1 MKNERALNL
10 EHSRL
15 FYKFA
20 FKIEIIANMTDNK
33 WDLIIQNKSS
43 LFHLDLKEVWRYRDL
58 LMMYVKRDIITFYKQ
73 TILGPL
79 WFFIQPIMTTVMFMF
94 VFGGIAGISTDGV
107 PQAVFYLAGLVC
119 WNYFSDCLTKC
130 SDTFNANQNI
140 FGKVY
145 FPRLI
150 VPFSIV
156 ISNLV
161 KMVIQLALFLIVYIY
176 YFIMAGGFNLNW
188 TIVLF
193 PLLLCMLACLGLG
206 FGLVISS
213 LTTKYRDLRFLVTFG
228 VQLWMYATPV
238 IYPLSVMKHN
248 YPDKIWVIVANPLT
262 SIIETFK
269 YGFTGVGVFEWSYLL
284 YSMMV
289 SAAVLLLG
297 IIVFN
302 RVQKNFMDV
311 I

>member
-1 MKNERALNL
+1 MSDKN
-10 EHSRL
+10 
-15 FYKFA
+15 
-20 FKIEIIANMTDNK
+20 

-43 LFHLDLKEVWRYRDL
+43 LFRLDLHEVWRYRDL
-58 LMMYVKRDIITFYKQ
+58 LRMYVKRDIITFYKQ
-73 TILGPL
+73 TILGPM
-79 WFFIQPIMTTVMFMF
+79 WFFIQPIMTTIMFMF

-107 PQAVFYLAGLVC
+107 PQAVFYLAGIVC
-119 WNYFSDCLTKC
+119 WNYFADCLTKC
-130 SDTFNANQNI
+130 SDTFNANQQI

-156 ISNLV
+156 ISNMV
-161 KMVIQLALFLIVYIY
+161 KMGIQLVLFLVVYAY
-176 YFIMAGGFNLNW
+176 YFIVLGTFEINW

-193 PLLLCMLACLGLG
+193 PVLLLMLASLGLG

-213 LTTKYRDLRFLVTFG
+213 LTTKYRDLRFLITFG

-238 IYPLSVMKHN
+238 IYPLSVMKQN

-262 SIIETFK
+262 AIIETFK
-269 YGFTGVGVFEWSYLL
+269 FGFTGVGVFEWNYLL
-284 YSMMV
+284 YSFVM
-289 SAAVLLLG
+289 SIAVLLLG

>member
-1 MKNERALNL
+1 MSDKN
-10 EHSRL
+10 
-15 FYKFA
+15 
-20 FKIEIIANMTDNK
+20 

-43 LFHLDLKEVWRYRDL
+43 LFRLDLHEVWRYRDL
-58 LMMYVKRDIITFYKQ
+58 LRMYVKRDIITFYKQ
-73 TILGPL
+73 TILGPM
-79 WFFIQPIMTTVMFMF
+79 WFFIQPIMTTIMFMF

-119 WNYFSDCLTKC
+119 WNYFADCLTKC
-130 SDTFNANQNI
+130 SDTFNANQQI

-156 ISNLV
+156 ISNMV
-161 KMVIQLALFLIVYIY
+161 KMGIQLVLFLVVYAY
-176 YFIMAGGFNLNW
+176 YFIVLGTFEINW

-193 PLLLCMLACLGLG
+193 PVLLLMLASLGLG

-213 LTTKYRDLRFLVTFG
+213 LTTKYRDLRFLITFG

-238 IYPLSVMKHN
+238 IYPLSVMKQN
-248 YPDKIWVIVANPLT
+248 YPDKIWAIVANPLT
-262 SIIETFK
+262 AIIETFK
-269 YGFTGVGVFEWSYLL
+269 YGFTGVGVFEWNYLL
-284 YSMMV
+284 YSFVM
-289 SAAVLLLG
+289 SIAVLLLG

>member
-1 MKNERALNL
+1 MNDKN
-10 EHSRL
+10 
-15 FYKFA
+15 
-20 FKIEIIANMTDNK
+20 

-43 LFHLDLKEVWRYRDL
+43 LFRLDLHEVWRYRDL
-58 LMMYVKRDIITFYKQ
+58 LRMYVKRDIITFYKQ
-73 TILGPL
+73 TILGPM
-79 WFFIQPIMTTVMFMF
+79 WFFIQPIMTTIMFMF

-119 WNYFSDCLTKC
+119 WNYFADCLTKC
-130 SDTFNANQNI
+130 SDTFNANQQI

-156 ISNLV
+156 ISNMV
-161 KMVIQLALFLIVYIY
+161 KMGIQLVLFLVVYAY
-176 YFIMAGGFNLNW
+176 YFIVLGTFEINW

-193 PLLLCMLACLGLG
+193 PVLLLMLASLGLG

-213 LTTKYRDLRFLVTFG
+213 LTTKYRDLRFLITFG

-238 IYPLSVMKHN
+238 IYPLSVMKQN

-262 SIIETFK
+262 AIIETFK
-269 YGFTGVGVFEWSYLL
+269 FGFTGVGVFEWNYLL
-284 YSMMV
+284 YSFVM
-289 SAAVLLLG
+289 SIAVLLLEIG
-297 IIVFN
+297 RAHV
-302 RVQKNFMDV
+302 
-311 I
+311 

>member
-1 MKNERALNL
+1 MSDKN
-10 EHSRL
+10 
-15 FYKFA
+15 
-20 FKIEIIANMTDNK
+20 

-43 LFHLDLKEVWRYRDL
+43 LFRLDLHEVWRYRDL
-58 LMMYVKRDIITFYKQ
+58 LRMYVKRDIITFYKQ
-73 TILGPL
+73 TILGPM
-79 WFFIQPIMTTVMFMF
+79 WFFIQPIMTTIMFMF

-119 WNYFSDCLTKC
+119 WNYFADCLTKC
-130 SDTFNANQNI
+130 SDTFYANQQI

-156 ISNLV
+156 ISNMV
-161 KMVIQLALFLIVYIY
+161 KMGIQLVLFLVVYAY
-176 YFIMAGGFNLNW
+176 YFIVLGTFEINW

-193 PLLLCMLACLGLG
+193 PVLLLMLASLGLG

-213 LTTKYRDLRFLVTFG
+213 LTTKYRDLRFLITFG

-238 IYPLSVMKHN
+238 IYPLSVMKQN

-262 SIIETFK
+262 AIIETFK
-269 YGFTGVGVFEWSYLL
+269 YGFTGVGVFEWNYLL
-284 YSMMV
+284 YSFVM
-289 SAAVLLLG
+289 SIAVLLLG

>member
-1 MKNERALNL
+1 MSDKN
-10 EHSRL
+10 
-15 FYKFA
+15 
-20 FKIEIIANMTDNK
+20 

-43 LFHLDLKEVWRYRDL
+43 LFRLDLHEVWRYRDL
-58 LMMYVKRDIITFYKQ
+58 LRMYVKRDIITFYKQ
-73 TILGPL
+73 TILGPM
-79 WFFIQPIMTTVMFMF
+79 WFFIQPIMTTIMFMF

-119 WNYFSDCLTKC
+119 WNYFADCLTKC
-130 SDTFNANQNI
+130 SYTFNANQQI

-156 ISNLV
+156 ISNMV
-161 KMVIQLALFLIVYIY
+161 KMGIQLVLFLVVYAY
-176 YFIMAGGFNLNW
+176 YFIVLGTFEINW

-193 PLLLCMLACLGLG
+193 PVLLLMLASLGLG

-213 LTTKYRDLRFLVTFG
+213 LTTKYRDLRFLITFG

-238 IYPLSVMKHN
+238 IYPLSVMKQN

-262 SIIETFK
+262 AIIETFK
-269 YGFTGVGVFEWSYLL
+269 YGFTGVGVFEWNYLL
-284 YSMMV
+284 YSFVM
-289 SAAVLLLG
+289 SIAVLLLG

>member
-1 MKNERALNL
+1 MSDKN
-10 EHSRL
+10 
-15 FYKFA
+15 
-20 FKIEIIANMTDNK
+20 

-43 LFHLDLKEVWRYRDL
+43 LFRLDLHEVWRYRDL
-58 LMMYVKRDIITFYKQ
+58 LRMYVKRDIITFYKQ
-73 TILGPL
+73 TILGPM
-79 WFFIQPIMTTVMFMF
+79 WFFIQPIMTTIMFMF
-94 VFGGIAGISTDGV
+94 VFGGIAGIATDGV

-119 WNYFSDCLTKC
+119 WNYFADCLTKC
-130 SDTFNANQNI
+130 SDTFNANQQI

-156 ISNLV
+156 ISNMV
-161 KMVIQLALFLIVYIY
+161 KMGIQLVLFLVVYAY
-176 YFIMAGGFNLNW
+176 YFIVLGTFEINW

-193 PLLLCMLACLGLG
+193 PVLLLMLASLGLG

-213 LTTKYRDLRFLVTFG
+213 LTTKYRDLRFLITFG

-238 IYPLSVMKHN
+238 IYPLSVMKQN

-262 SIIETFK
+262 AIIETFK
-269 YGFTGVGVFEWSYLL
+269 YGFTGVGVFEWNYLL
-284 YSMMV
+284 YSFVM
-289 SAAVLLLG
+289 SIAVLLLG

>member
-1 MKNERALNL
+1 MSDKN
-10 EHSRL
+10 
-15 FYKFA
+15 
-20 FKIEIIANMTDNK
+20 

-43 LFHLDLKEVWRYRDL
+43 LFRLDLHEVWRYRDL
-58 LMMYVKRDIITFYKQ
+58 LRMYVKRDIITFYKQ
-73 TILGPL
+73 TILGPM
-79 WFFIQPIMTTVMFMF
+79 WFFIQPIMTTIMFMF

-107 PQAVFYLAGLVC
+107 PQAVFYMAGLVC
-119 WNYFSDCLTKC
+119 WNYFADCLTKC
-130 SDTFNANQNI
+130 SDTFNANQQI

-156 ISNLV
+156 ISNMV
-161 KMVIQLALFLIVYIY
+161 KMGIQLVLFLVVYAY
-176 YFIMAGGFNLNW
+176 YFIVLGTFEINW

-193 PLLLCMLACLGLG
+193 PVLLLMLASLGLG

-238 IYPLSVMKHN
+238 IYPLSVMKQN

-262 SIIETFK
+262 AIIETFK
-269 YGFTGVGVFEWSYLL
+269 FGFTGVGVFEWNYLL
-284 YSMMV
+284 YSFVM
-289 SAAVLLLG
+289 SIAVLLLG

>member
-1 MKNERALNL
+1 MSDKN
-10 EHSRL
+10 
-15 FYKFA
+15 
-20 FKIEIIANMTDNK
+20 

-43 LFHLDLKEVWRYRDL
+43 LFRLDLHEVWRYRDL
-58 LMMYVKRDIITFYKQ
+58 LRMYVKRDIITFYKQ
-73 TILGPL
+73 TILGPM
-79 WFFIQPIMTTVMFMF
+79 WFFIQPIMTTMMFMF

-119 WNYFSDCLTKC
+119 WNYFADCLTKC
-130 SDTFNANQNI
+130 SDTFNANQQI

-156 ISNLV
+156 ISNMV
-161 KMVIQLALFLIVYIY
+161 KMGIQLVLFLVVYAY
-176 YFIMAGGFNLNW
+176 YFIVLGTFEINW

-193 PLLLCMLACLGLG
+193 PVLLLMLASLGLG

-213 LTTKYRDLRFLVTFG
+213 LTTKYRDLRFLITFG

-238 IYPLSVMKHN
+238 IYPLSVMKQN

-262 SIIETFK
+262 AIIETFK
-269 YGFTGVGVFEWSYLL
+269 YGFTGVGVFEWNYLL
-284 YSMMV
+284 YSFVM
-289 SAAVLLLG
+289 SIAVLLLG

-302 RVQKNFMDV
+302 RVQKN
-311 I
+311 

>member
-1 MKNERALNL
+1 MSDKN
-10 EHSRL
+10 
-15 FYKFA
+15 
-20 FKIEIIANMTDNK
+20 

-43 LFHLDLKEVWRYRDL
+43 LFRLDLHEVWRYRDL
-58 LMMYVKRDIITFYKQ
+58 LRMYVKRDIITFYKQ
-73 TILGPL
+73 TILGPM
-79 WFFIQPIMTTVMFMF
+79 WFFIQPIMTTIMFMF

-119 WNYFSDCLTKC
+119 WNYFADCLTKC
-130 SDTFNANQNI
+130 SDTFNANQQI

-150 VPFSIV
+150 VPLSIV
-156 ISNLV
+156 ISNMV
-161 KMVIQLALFLIVYIY
+161 KMGIQLVLFLVVYAY
-176 YFIMAGGFNLNW
+176 YFIVLGTFEINW

-193 PLLLCMLACLGLG
+193 PVLLLMLASLGLG

-213 LTTKYRDLRFLVTFG
+213 LTTKYRDLRFLITFG

-238 IYPLSVMKHN
+238 IYPLSVMKQN

-262 SIIETFK
+262 AIIETFK
-269 YGFTGVGVFEWSYLL
+269 YGFTGVGVFEWNYLL
-284 YSMMV
+284 YSFVM
-289 SAAVLLLG
+289 SIAVLLLG

>member
-1 MKNERALNL
+1 MSDKN
-10 EHSRL
+10 
-15 FYKFA
+15 
-20 FKIEIIANMTDNK
+20 

-43 LFHLDLKEVWRYRDL
+43 LFRLDLHEVWRYRDL
-58 LMMYVKRDIITFYKQ
+58 LRMYVKRDIITFYKQ
-73 TILGPL
+73 TILGPM
-79 WFFIQPIMTTVMFMF
+79 WFFIQPIMTTIMFMF

-119 WNYFSDCLTKC
+119 WNYFADCLTKC
-130 SDTFNANQNI
+130 SDTFNANQQI

-156 ISNLV
+156 ISNMV
-161 KMVIQLALFLIVYIY
+161 KMGIQLVLFLVVYAY
-176 YFIMAGGFNLNW
+176 YFIVLGTFEINW

-193 PLLLCMLACLGLG
+193 PVLLLMLASLGLG

-213 LTTKYRDLRFLVTFG
+213 LTTKYRDLRFLITFG

-238 IYPLSVMKHN
+238 IYPLSVMKLN

-262 SIIETFK
+262 AIIETFK
-269 YGFTGVGVFEWSYLL
+269 YGYTGVGVFEWNYLL
-284 YSMMV
+284 YSFVM
-289 SAAVLLLG
+289 SIAVLLLG